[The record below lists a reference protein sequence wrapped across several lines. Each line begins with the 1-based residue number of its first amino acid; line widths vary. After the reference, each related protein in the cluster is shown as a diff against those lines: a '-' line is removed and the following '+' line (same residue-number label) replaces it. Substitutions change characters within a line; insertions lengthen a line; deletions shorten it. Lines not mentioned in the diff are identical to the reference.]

1 MDIKLFE
8 DNTKWIDNGGE
19 DEKIH
24 KLTIKIKLSALRQEL
39 VTHDNKDDWVSI
51 AEISAYAV
59 LSENMKEVV
68 TFMN

>member
-8 DNTKWIDNGGE
+8 DNTKWIDNVGE

-24 KLTIKIKLSALRQEL
+24 KLTIKIKQSALSQEL
-39 VTHDNKDDWVSI
+39 VTPDNKDDWVSI

-59 LSENMKEVV
+59 LSENIKEVV